1 MRFISTHY
9 ASDASPAG
17 AAGTVRWRI
26 LAVLFVI
33 SFVAYLFRLN
43 LSVAGLP
50 IMEDLG
56 LDETQLSL
64 ILSTFIWGYTLFQ
77 FPGGLL
83 GLKYGPRLVLSLT
96 VVGWAL
102 ITLLSGALPGTLLT
116 SSGAIVICL
125 MVLRFLMGA
134 VQAPLFPLMSG
145 SIVAWFPQ
153 GRWALPNSICS
164 VGATLGFSL
173 TSILIAWMVERY
185 GWQASFYL
193 TAPVGLLAAGLWWHY
208 SRNNPADHPAIG
220 NAELALINK
229 NRKPVPTEKIPPG
242 LLSHVLK
249 DRNILLLTSA
259 YLCMNYVWYIYFS
272 WLFIYL
278 VKERGFSL
286 LESGFLAAL
295 PWIAGSVAV
304 ALGGG
309 LCDRLCSRLGA
320 RWGCR
325 IPAMIGLVM
334 VSLLLVMAAYAANP
348 YLAVGLFTACYAFNQ
363 FTEGAFWQGATFVGG
378 PYTSAATGVLNTG
391 GNLAGVIATPLTAIL
406 FQQFGWFV
414 ALAAGSAFAL
424 TGAALWLLIRVDE
437 PLSAQD

>member
-1 MRFISTHY
+1 MLISSSHSNNQPRTGK
-9 ASDASPAG
+9 ALP
-17 AAGTVRWRI
+17 VRWRI
-26 LAVLFVI
+26 LAILFVI

-43 LSVAGLP
+43 LSVAGLS
-50 IMEDLG
+50 IMEDLN
-56 LDETQLSL
+56 LSETQLSL

-83 GLKYGPRLVLSLT
+83 GLKYGPRLVLSVT
-96 VVGWAL
+96 VVAWAAL
-102 ITLLSGALPGTLLT
+102 TLLSGALPGTLLT
-116 SSGAIVICL
+116 TSGAVVVSL
-125 MVLRFLMGA
+125 MVLRFLMGVA
-134 VQAPLFPLMSG
+134 QAPLFPLMSG

-193 TAPVGLLAAGLWWHY
+193 TAPVGLLASALWWYY
-208 SRNNPADHPAIG
+208 SRNSPAEHAAVG
-220 NAELALINK
+220 EAELALIN
-229 NRKPVPTEKIPPG
+229 RGREPAPAEKIPPG
-242 LLSHVLK
+242 LLTHVLK
-249 DRNILLLTSA
+249 NRNVLLLTSA

-309 LCDRLCSRLGA
+309 LCDRLCAKLGA

-325 IPAMIGLVM
+325 IPAMTGLVM
-334 VSLLLVMAAYAANP
+334 VSLLLVLAAYAVNP

-378 PYTSAATGVLNTG
+378 PYTSAVTGVLNTG
-391 GNLAGVIATPLTAIL
+391 GNLAGVIATPLTAVL

-414 ALAAGSAFAL
+414 ALATGSAFAL
-424 TGAALWLLIRVDE
+424 CGAILWLVIRVDR
-437 PLSAQD
+437 PLRPR